1 MDPEDLEKGLPIG
14 GFRIKAQRDA
24 RPYQKG
30 SSPLPKGVYY
40 PLGNNEFEN
49 DKTLRISSS

>member
-1 MDPEDLEKGLPIG
+1 MDPEDLEKGLPIC
-14 GFRIKAQRDA
+14 GFKIKALSNA

-30 SSPLPKGVYY
+30 SSPLPKRGYY
-40 PLGNNEFEN
+40 LLGNNEFEN